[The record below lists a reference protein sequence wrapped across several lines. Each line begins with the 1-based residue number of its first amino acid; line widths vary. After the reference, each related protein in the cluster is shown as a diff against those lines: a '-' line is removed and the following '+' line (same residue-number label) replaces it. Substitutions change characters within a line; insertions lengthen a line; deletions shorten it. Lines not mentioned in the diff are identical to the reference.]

1 MSLYRRG
8 TIAIV
13 KIFLENL
20 KYRTRRD
27 SDLDPWAM
35 RDMFRLN
42 HTPMRELVIVQG
54 DEEEGESLWV
64 QHNSEYNFNVYC
76 KDEDGSLI
84 PVILDAEC
92 DLSETKPDQLIV
104 RTDHHSYLV
113 DYFMATKEYNVVTQ
127 LDYEGSPLPYRVK
140 NTVLE
145 RDSEVDV
152 TA

>member
-1 MSLYRRG
+1 
-8 TIAIV
+8 
-13 KIFLENL
+13 
-20 KYRTRRD
+20 
-27 SDLDPWAM
+27 M